1 MPGIGTRLDLSG
13 IEEMRKKADVAKREF
28 RNAVVRAVKKFE
40 RIEGKEMD
48 KRTPVDTG
56 ELIESRFE
64 GEPVVNGDT
73 IEAVMGYTAEHA
85 EIVHEDLEAHHS
97 VGQAKYMESVLNES
111 GPHFLER
118 VAEDV
123 KKDLG
128 L

>member
-1 MPGIGTRLDLSG
+1 MPGIGTRLDLTG
-13 IEEMRKKADVAKREF
+13 IEEMRKKADATKREF
-28 RNAVVRAVKKFE
+28 RNAVIRAVKKFE

-48 KRTPVDTG
+48 RRTPIDTR

-64 GEPVVNGDT
+64 GEPIVNGNR
-73 IEAVMGYTAEHA
+73 IEAVMGYTADHA
-85 EIVHEDLEAHHS
+85 EVVHEDLEAHHS
-97 VGQAKYMESVLNES
+97 IGQAKYMESVLNES